1 MTQMVKDDTKLLQAI
16 VHHTKVNVEIRKKL
30 KVMISKLPVPDLVE
44 RQILDFVGLKQFK
57 FKI

>member
-1 MTQMVKDDTKLLQAI
+1 MVKDDAKLLQAI
-16 VHHTKVNVEIRKKL
+16 VRHTKVNIEIRKKM

-44 RQILDFVGLKQFK
+44 RKILDFVGSKQFK